1 MSAAFNLVAKSIIIP
16 KLRRIGFGVFAAKLL
31 ENYLTGRRSVTKVSG
46 VWSTAI
52 QVLTGIGEGSVLGP
66 LVFILTIVCVSMGL
80 IRVKTIL
87 QEQHAITAK
96 MDDAFYDKQVS
107 LSSTEFADDCTGV
120 AVADTEQ
127 QLSVALN
134 VMAAEYKRYFQAN
147 GLRINVLKSEHIV
160 LGKNQPMN
168 ILVEGGAEA
177 KKVKLLQRGEDMCP
191 KTGPAPTIKVSVTSG
206 SGQESSCKNYQGP
219 LRVPLN

>member
-1 MSAAFNLVAKSIIIP
+1 MV
-16 KLRRIGFGVFAAKLL
+16 
-31 ENYLTGRRSVTKVSG
+31 
-46 VWSTAI
+46 
-52 QVLTGIGEGSVLGP
+52 
-66 LVFILTIVCVSMGL
+66 L

-96 MDDAFYDKQVS
+96 MDDAVYDKQVS

-134 VMAAEYKRYFQAN
+134 VMAAEYKRYLQAN

-160 LGKNQPMN
+160 LGKNRTMN
-168 ILVEGGAEA
+168 ILVEGRAEA
-177 KKVKLLQRGEDMCP
+177 KKVKL
-191 KTGPAPTIKVSVTSG
+191 
-206 SGQESSCKNYQGP
+206 
-219 LRVPLN
+219 

>member
-46 VWSTAI
+46 VWPTAI

-96 MDDAFYDKQVS
+96 MDDAVYDKQVS

-134 VMAAEYKRYFQAN
+134 VMAAEYKRY
-147 GLRINVLKSEHIV
+147 
-160 LGKNQPMN
+160 
-168 ILVEGGAEA
+168 LV
-177 KKVKLLQRGEDMCP
+177 
-191 KTGPAPTIKVSVTSG
+191 
-206 SGQESSCKNYQGP
+206 
-219 LRVPLN
+219 